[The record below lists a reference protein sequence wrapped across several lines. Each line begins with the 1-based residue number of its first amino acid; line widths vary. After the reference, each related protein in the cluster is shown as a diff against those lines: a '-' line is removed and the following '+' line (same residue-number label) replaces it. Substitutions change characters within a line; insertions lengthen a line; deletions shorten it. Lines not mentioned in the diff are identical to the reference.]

1 MKRAVSSYFEDNSGI
16 ARSDDD
22 DLGLPESPIYSN
34 FSKHLWTTHTRLGQA
49 PRLSRSRGAT
59 SRPQPLP
66 VAPPGA
72 ANPEFLAEEDDKR
85 KAAA

>member
-1 MKRAVSSYFEDNSGI
+1 MKRAVSSYFEDNAGMV
-16 ARSDDD
+16 RSDDD

-49 PRLSRSRGAT
+49 PRLSRARGAT

-66 VAPPGA
+66 VAPSVA